1 MKFLSEFIKRL
12 GLPTPEFFAKVR
24 TIGLAIS
31 AIGLGLQGFNIAG
44 SKLLPLLQGI
54 APDIIVVGG
63 VIALIAQ
70 SAAKPETP
78 NKNL

>member
-12 GLPTPEFFAKVR
+12 ILPTPEFFAKVR
-24 TIGLAIS
+24 ALGLAIA
-31 AIGLGLQGFNIAG
+31 AIGFGLQGFNIAG

-70 SAAKPETP
+70 SAAKPEVP
-78 NKNL
+78 NKDL